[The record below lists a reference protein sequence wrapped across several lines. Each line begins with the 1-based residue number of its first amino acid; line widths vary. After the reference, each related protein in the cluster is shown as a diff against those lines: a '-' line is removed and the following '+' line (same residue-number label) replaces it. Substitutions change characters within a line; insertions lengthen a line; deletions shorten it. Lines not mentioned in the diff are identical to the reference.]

1 MNQLP
6 SAGKHQPGAR
16 RGKTSTGC
24 QAREN
29 TNRFRTAATKTAE
42 RQNHENIGTR
52 DVQINYLTIASSFCF
67 QYEMKVKRQLKKSYL
82 K

>member
-29 TNRFRTAATKTAE
+29 TNQFRTAATKTAE
-42 RQNHENIGTR
+42 RQNHENIGTG
-52 DVQINYLTIASSFCF
+52 DVQINS
-67 QYEMKVKRQLKKSYL
+67 
-82 K
+82 